1 MAKPTTRL
9 EFKQYCLRK
18 LGWPALKINVT
29 DEQVEDRI
37 DEAISYW
44 QDYHYDGSEIVYYK
58 HKMTAQDIQ
67 QGYVDIPQGYL
78 GVVRIFELS
87 SSYQSADM
95 FSVQYQFMQ
104 DNLQNLTQAGL
115 ANYVMSRQYIE
126 MLNEWFN
133 GAPLIRF
140 NRLTNKLYID
150 VTGSKLVEGAY
161 IIVEAHAPINQT
173 YSEIWSD
180 RWLQN
185 YATVLIKENWGT
197 NTSKFSNGQLV
208 SGIMFNGEKIYED
221 AKAERQ
227 KLEEE
232 VLESYGAVLGFSIG

>member
-1 MAKPTTRL
+1 MAKPANRL

-18 LGWPALKINVT
+18 LGWPAIKINVT

-44 QDYHYDGSEIVYYK
+44 QDYHYDGSEIVYFK
-58 HKMTAQDIQ
+58 HQITAQDIQ
-67 QGYVDIPQGYL
+67 QGYIDIPQEFL
-78 GVVRIFELS
+78 GVTKVVDITS
-87 SSYQSADM
+87 MYTTSDM
-95 FSVQYQFMQ
+95 FSPQYQFMMNNIQ
-104 DNLQNLTQAGL
+104 SITSGGL
-115 ANYVMSRQYIE
+115 ANYVISRQYIE
-126 MLNEWFN
+126 LLNEWLI
-133 GAPLIRF
+133 GKPLIRF
-140 NRLTNKLYID
+140 NRLTNKLYVD
-150 VTGSKLVEGAY
+150 VASSKLQLGSY
-161 IIVEAHAPINQT
+161 IVVEAYAPIAT
-173 YSEIWSD
+173 TISEMWGD

-185 YATVLIKENWGT
+185 YATVLIKENWGS

-232 VLESYGAVLGFSIG
+232 VFENYGAVLGFSIG